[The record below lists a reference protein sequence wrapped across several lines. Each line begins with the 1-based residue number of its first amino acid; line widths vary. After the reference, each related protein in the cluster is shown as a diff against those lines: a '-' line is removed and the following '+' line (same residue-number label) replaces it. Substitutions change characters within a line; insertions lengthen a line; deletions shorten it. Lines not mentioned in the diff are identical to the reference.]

1 MTSTCTRVSVETL
14 REVLRTVLI
23 TGDPTIIS
31 PSAFWGELDTVV
43 GEVKRHGM
51 SLAAVPRDS
60 ITVMPPIPL
69 SDFDLYKFCARY
81 CAATTSEQRLEV
93 RNQIRNHSYSIRTSE
108 LALPHQQLYHP
119 SDYALRIV
127 KFCARL
133 ILSSEEEYQRACVVA
148 PLLHINPVQSICA
161 ELRSLRKAGLLTT
174 SDPSHR
180 VALTDTPDVV
190 SSALDQITE
199 GPVTYADELQLDQEH
214 ETDMDFTGHEVVD
227 SVEGPVAEYLSE
239 KDFELVNETCTVY
252 DESGERLLAAFVR
265 GGIEKKICRQAAAA
279 VEDAATTQ
287 NMRKATNGGKVNP
300 ETGIVG
306 FYDYLNNPTQHKCR
320 ETEFTRKNWRAIA
333 QPCEAFLTSLDKL
346 YDKYAPVHYKQQRI
360 AIPPA
365 YMLFDTVFST
375 LTVNRNFRTAVH
387 RDSGDFRSGLAAL
400 CVVDGEFDGCHLAI
414 KELGKAFQL
423 SVGDVLFFD
432 SALEHGNTEVHNP
445 EGQWKR
451 ISVVCYLRCGLL
463 SHACEVEDRRR
474 LSKSLGLQKLLR
486 SGKDSVV
493 NLNDSNHPPLYVPC
507 GMVEVLSMVQQA
519 ALRFIVNRLGRGS
532 GCVVALTM
540 GLGKTLVSLATCF
553 SHLHGSDPRDILI
566 VTPKI
571 VLQHWIAEREKWKG
585 YGLVLPEFIVPNQ
598 AGCTQNE
605 YILKSCGQRS
615 CGKASR
621 TGNIFLVNPEY
632 IRTFIKKFNRFR
644 PSLMIIDE
652 GHCVSSKGNKLRSA
666 LESMQCPSR
675 VILSGTPVQNNADEL
690 YRLVGWV
697 DKDVHAVLPPRSFSE
712 LSGAINRYINGDD
725 SYLGAAVSA
734 QRYIQEWMSPYVF
747 SVMGTDLPPLHDYL
761 IVCSYSNVQHKMF
774 EDHFPKSADG
784 LSSLK
789 ASEHRPYHLST
800 HPLCF
805 LGFIS
810 GLYKSFNGSHKGTSE
825 FKLEEKEGESRSYAL
840 NEDEYELID
849 YCLQLVSRGCLN
861 EFVNLSGKLTALI
874 SIMQAVCNKGEKA
887 LIFSQYVGSQDFI
900 SKTLTAFNIPS
911 ALLRG
916 RDCNSRRQTTM
927 KAFRDDENIV
937 CLVLSTPIGAY
948 GLDFTAANHIILW
961 DSWWNPQVEAQAIA
975 RAYRRNQSKSVV
987 AYRLASEYEDTI
999 VLKTQARKRAL
1010 FQCLMSE
1017 QTTQAVPQRDLT
1029 DYVNREEDSDRKKIW
1044 LSLKSST
1051 LEGGTPAVS
1060 RIIRYSDTLRTET
1073 WR

>member
-532 GCVVALTM
+532 GCVVAFTM
-540 GLGKTLVSLATCF
+540 GLGKTLVSLATC
-553 SHLHGSDPRDILI
+553 
-566 VTPKI
+566 
-571 VLQHWIAEREKWKG
+571 
-585 YGLVLPEFIVPNQ
+585 
-598 AGCTQNE
+598 
-605 YILKSCGQRS
+605 
-615 CGKASR
+615 
-621 TGNIFLVNPEY
+621 
-632 IRTFIKKFNRFR
+632 
-644 PSLMIIDE
+644 
-652 GHCVSSKGNKLRSA
+652 
-666 LESMQCPSR
+666 
-675 VILSGTPVQNNADEL
+675 
-690 YRLVGWV
+690 
-697 DKDVHAVLPPRSFSE
+697 
-712 LSGAINRYINGDD
+712 
-725 SYLGAAVSA
+725 

-747 SVMGTDLPPLHDYL
+747 SVMETDLPPLHDFL

-861 EFVNLSGKLTALI
+861 EFVNKRRKTYSPNFDHAGRLQQRGEGFDFF
-874 SIMQAVCNKGEKA
+874 CNMWDRR
-887 LIFSQYVGSQDFI
+887 DFI